1 METLEV
7 QMPLVS
13 RQRFADL
20 VGVTLDTVNKWC
32 DRGYVPTIPMGRWS
46 LINLALVNA
55 RCLDQEFKTLDTN
68 IVSLRAHRT
77 DATARSA

>member
-32 DRGYVPTIPMGRWS
+32 DRGYAPTVQMGRWS
-46 LINLALVNA
+46 LINLALINS
-55 RCLDQEFKTLDTN
+55 RCLDKEFKSLDTN
-68 IVSLRAHRT
+68 IVSLRAHRA